1 MRKRKL
7 RVLLALLITLP
18 STGVLADEG
27 GVSFWL
33 PGQFGALAA
42 VPTEP
47 GWAFPL
53 IYNHTSAN
61 MGANQALPRGG
72 RGRVAVGVDA
82 KADLIFGGPSYT
94 FANPVLGGQAGIT
107 VMAAVARTEASAD
120 ATLTGPRGRTISA
133 ETEDS
138 LKAGSD
144 LYPLGTLKW
153 NRGMHN
159 FMVYGMGGI
168 PVGAYDPNRLVNL
181 GLGHAALDA
190 GGGYTYFDQENELSA
205 VAGVTY
211 NWENTDTNYQN
222 GIDSH
227 LDWSASHFVTPQTHL
242 GLVGYVYHQLTGD
255 SGSGAVLGDFKSR
268 VSAVGPQVGHF
279 FKVGKDTWY
288 VNLKGYDE
296 FAASNRA
303 EGWNV
308 WLTLAIPLSGDH

>member
-1 MRKRKL
+1 MLNRKFG
-7 RVLLALLITLP
+7 VVLALSVMLP
-18 STGVLADEG
+18 SAWVQADEG
-27 GVSFWL
+27 GISFWL

-53 IYNHTSAN
+53 IYYHASADL
-61 MGANQALPRGG
+61 GANQALPRGG

-82 KADLIFGGPSYT
+82 KADLLFGGPSYT
-94 FANPVLGGQAGIT
+94 FSDPVLGGQAT
-107 VMAAVARTEASAD
+107 VSLLGAVGRSEASAD
-120 ATLTGPRGRTISA
+120 ATLTGPRGHPLATQVD
-133 ETEDS
+133 DS
-138 LKAGSD
+138 LKGASDVFASGS
-144 LYPLGTLKW
+144 LKW
-153 NRGMHN
+153 NSGAHN
-159 FMVYGMGGI
+159 FMVYTMGNL

-181 GLGHAALDA
+181 GLGHASLDA
-190 GGGYTYFDQENELSA
+190 GGGYTYFDKENEFSA
-205 VAGVTY
+205 VAGATY
-211 NWENTDTNYQN
+211 NWENTDTRYQN
-222 GIDSH
+222 GIDGH

-255 SGSGAVLGDFKSR
+255 SGSGAVLGDFKSK

-308 WLTLAIPLSGDH
+308 WLTLAIPLSSAQ